1 MQFSSL
7 TPGLNSYVYNGVEL
21 MEQIPM
27 PNFWRAPTDND
38 RGCLMPQRCAQWKL
52 ASLYATGKDSAWTD
66 MYPEVEEG
74 AGSVTVRCRYYLPT
88 KPKSSCTVSYEVFG
102 DGSVQTTLN
111 YAAVEGLPVMP
122 EFGMLFRLSADYSRV
137 RWYGLGPEETYADRL
152 SGAKLGVFETTAED
166 AMAHYPVPQECGNRC
181 GVRWLTVTDES
192 GHGLRF
198 SGENLS
204 VNVLPWTPHEVENA
218 LHEHE
223 LPPIHYTVVRVAL
236 QQMGVGGDDSWGAEV
251 HPEYLLPA
259 GKDLTFRFRFRGI

>member
-1 MQFSSL
+1 M
-7 TPGLNSYVYNGVEL
+7 
-21 MEQIPM
+21 
-27 PNFWRAPTDND
+27 
-38 RGCLMPQRCAQWKL
+38 
-52 ASLYATGKDSAWTD
+52 
-66 MYPEVEEG
+66 
-74 AGSVTVRCRYYLPT
+74 
-88 KPKSSCTVSYEVFG
+88 
-102 DGSVQTTLN
+102 QTTLN
-111 YAAVEGLPVMP
+111 YAAVEGLPDMP

-137 RWYGLGPEETYADRL
+137 CWYGLGPEETYADRL

-223 LPPIHYTVVRVAL
+223 LPPVYYTVVRVAL

-259 GKDLTFRFRFRGI
+259 GKDLTFRFRFKGI